1 MEENYE
7 QIIEEL
13 KHIPII
19 DMIYGNG
26 YFEHIYANNYMIC
39 VSATSKYRRG
49 RGEYLYK
56 IDPITKKQTL
66 IEFIPEETN
75 NLKMNKYVYTLPYYL
90 D

>member
-75 NLKMNKYVYTLPYYL
+75 NLNNKNE
-90 D
+90 